1 MLAHLVGIHWL
12 VALLVQRTVEAVHA
26 LRDLHPDG
34 RGGITVGATNAAAAA
49 AAAELLRDRCK

>member
-34 RGGITVGATNAAAAA
+34 GITVGATKAAAAP
-49 AAAELLRDRCK
+49 AAELLRDRCK